1 MWRTLA
7 LLLLA
12 AAADQEGDDSVSLLQ
27 VTSGFAPVS
36 SVRAAAAPKDTTA
49 GRLLHAVLGL
59 LCAAVAAVAIAQV
72 SAGAGGAEKQ
82 VPQEKLDLELHAAA
96 RANDLGALQKLAV
109 RGAVDVRDLYD
120 RTPLHAAAEEGHNQ
134 AVGLLLHL
142 GARPDARDFSDATP
156 LLLAARAGHSAAVR
170 TLLDAGATA
179 PVNDNQLP
187 PVLVAELVARVVMP
201 RREER
206 Y

>member
-12 AAADQEGDDSVSLLQ
+12 AATDQEGDDSVSLLQ
-27 VTSGFAPVS
+27 VTSGFAPP
-36 SVRAAAAPKDTTA
+36 VRAAAAPKDTTA

-142 GARPDARDFSDATP
+142 GARPDARDFADATP
-156 LLLAARAGHSAAVR
+156 LLLAARAGHNAAVR